1 MTIRNKISIFFLC
14 IFITP
19 FASFSQTSKE
29 AIPVFILQGAAK
41 LKGKPIDGVSLAL
54 KKDGK
59 QIAKFITPKNGLYY
73 FEMNKSNTDP
83 QHEYHLNILK
93 DGITAGTLRINTYTP
108 KEDFVP
114 YIFNLDFNL
123 NPPTGAGTMGIRDF
137 GRIKWNT
144 ESNVFDFDK
153 NYFIIV
159 EREKQKRDSI
169 NNILEQAKIKKEAQ
183 LEKELDSLIAYEAV
197 VKRRDSLAAKAYAD
211 AEKTSIEN
219 KDNPI
224 SNIKANNGSESAKTK
239 ITNASTDAKGDISKQ
254 KNKTEEV
261 NQNSK
266 DKIDRNA
273 TIAAAAKEKEMKKQ
287 VAANNIAALRNK
299 ENVLDIAKK
308 NEAQEKLRAAE
319 AAKLL
324 NSQAKLDESKKGPST
339 NYQNDSILAFREKRK
354 DVFFLTGVPMGQFKK
369 DLSAATPDESVF
381 DASDVFS
388 TNNERSR
395 MFSEKERMARK
406 KAENLAKKH
415 ETNNTLTSLMNEV
428 EEYDKK

>member
-1 MTIRNKISIFFLC
+1 MNIRNNILIFFFG
-14 IFITP
+14 IFIGQ
-19 FASFSQTSKE
+19 FASFSQTGKE
-29 AIPVFILQGAAK
+29 TIPVFILQGSAR
-41 LKGKPIDGVSLAL
+41 LKGKPIDGVSLTL

-73 FEMNKSNTDP
+73 FEMNKSNTDS

-108 KEDFVP
+108 KKDLVP

-123 NPPTGAGTMGIRDF
+123 NPPTGAGAMGIRDF

-153 NYFIIV
+153 DYFIIV
-159 EREKQKRDSI
+159 EREKHKKDSI
-169 NNILEQAKIKKEAQ
+169 NNILEQAKIKKEVK

-197 VKRRDSLAAKAYAD
+197 VKRRDSLAAKAYVNSGKTNIESKKPTINLKD
-211 AEKTSIEN
+211 KNESGSEKTRN
-219 KDNPI
+219 KN
-224 SNIKANNGSESAKTK
+224 T
-239 ITNASTDAKGDISKQ
+239 STDIKVDISKQ
-254 KNKTEEV
+254 KNKTEPV

-266 DKIDRNA
+266 DKIDRSTALA
-273 TIAAAAKEKEMKKQ
+273 TAAEQKEAKKQ
-287 VAANNIAALRNK
+287 VSANNIAALRKK
-299 ENVLDIAKK
+299 ENVLDIVKK
-308 NEAQEKLRAAE
+308 NDAQEKLQTVQ
-319 AAKLL
+319 AAKVV
-324 NSQAKLDESKKGPST
+324 NSPVKLEDNKKVGNT
-339 NYQNDSILAFREKRK
+339 NPKNDSILAFREKRK
-354 DVFFLTGVPMGQFKK
+354 DLFFLTGVPMGQFKK
-369 DLSAATPDESVF
+369 DVSAATPDESVF
-381 DASDVFS
+381 DASDIFA

-395 MFSEKERMARK
+395 MLSEKERMARK